1 MKKISQ
7 ELFADLN
14 NNHQIILTSLLSS
27 EDAESWSNSKYLIV
41 SHNPFLTLEMA
52 VNRVC
57 QRNRKLPPTP
67 AQIYSALQYAKEKS
81 GIARESSQLESIANY

>member
-1 MKKISQ
+1 MKNISQ
-7 ELFADLN
+7 ELFTDLN
-14 NNHQIILTSLLSS
+14 TNYQTILTSLLSS
-27 EDAESWSNSKYLIV
+27 EDVDNWNKSKYLIV

-57 QRNRKLPPTP
+57 QRNRKIPPTP

-81 GIARESSQLESIANY
+81 GMELENSQTDSISID